1 MKPVYERKNE
11 HMKILIVVYDNDS
24 YIAWFPQ
31 GLAYL
36 ASAARDAGHEV
47 CVYQQDIYHWP
58 DCHLTEY
65 LNNHDFDVVEISII
79 GGYYQYR
86 KLLSLSEAINA
97 SKNRMYFKYTIGGHG
112 PAAAPEYFLRKTG
125 ADVVGIGEGEI
136 TFVELMDAFS
146 GNRTL
151 ESVDG
156 IAFLRQDGEYVRTK
170 PRELIEN
177 IDQISWPAYDLFD
190 MTFYPLL
197 RVPHITN
204 SERWMPILSGRG
216 CIFKCNFCYRLDKGF
231 RPRSAQSIIDE
242 IQFLKKEY
250 NIKFIT
256 FSDELLMSS
265 KNRTLEL
272 CQAFIDADLGVKWD
286 CNGRLNFADL
296 EVLQK
301 MKDAGCVFINYG
313 IESLDNDTLRVM
325 HKGLNRNMI
334 IRGVEN
340 TLEVGISP
348 GLNIIFGNINEPLS
362 ALDDAVEF
370 LLNYDDHAQLR
381 TIRPVTPY
389 PGSELFDYAVEHHLL
404 EGVEDFYENKH
415 LNSDLL
421 AVNFTQHTDEEVYYA
436 LYQTNMKLIKKYQ
449 EVQSKNMESV
459 CADLYFNKNT
469 SFRGFRQT

>member
-1 MKPVYERKNE
+1 M
-11 HMKILIVVYDNDS
+11 
-24 YIAWFPQ
+24 
-31 GLAYL
+31 
-36 ASAARDAGHEV
+36 
-47 CVYQQDIYHWP
+47 
-58 DCHLTEY
+58 
-65 LNNHDFDVVEISII
+65 LNCWTLLR
-79 GGYYQYR
+79 GG
-86 KLLSLSEAINA
+86 
-97 SKNRMYFKYTIGGHG
+97 
-112 PAAAPEYFLRKTG
+112 G
-125 ADVVGIGEGEI
+125 A
-136 TFVELMDAFS
+136 
-146 GNRTL
+146 L

-156 IAFLRQDGEYVRTK
+156 IAFLDSDGNYIRTK
-170 PRELIEN
+170 PRELIKN

-197 RVPHITN
+197 RVPHIT
-204 SERWMPILSGRG
+204 
-216 CIFKCNFCYRLDKGF
+216 IFRCNFCYRLDKGF

-265 KNRTLEL
+265 KDRTLEL
-272 CQAFIDADLGVKWD
+272 CQAFIDADLDVKWD
-286 CNGRLNFADL
+286 CNGRLNFADI

-301 MKDAGCVFINYG
+301 MKDAGCVFVNYG

-325 HKGLNRNMI
+325 HKGLNRDMI

-370 LLNYDDHAQLR
+370 LLKYDNHAQLR

-415 LNSDLL
+415 LNSDLI
-421 AVNFTQHTDEEVYYA
+421 AVNFTRHTDDEVYRA
-436 LYQTNMKLIKKYQ
+436 LYRTNMKLIKKYQ
-449 EVQSKNMESV
+449 EVQSKNMEAV
-459 CADLYFNKNT
+459 CADLYFNRNT
-469 SFRGFRQT
+469 AFRGFRQT